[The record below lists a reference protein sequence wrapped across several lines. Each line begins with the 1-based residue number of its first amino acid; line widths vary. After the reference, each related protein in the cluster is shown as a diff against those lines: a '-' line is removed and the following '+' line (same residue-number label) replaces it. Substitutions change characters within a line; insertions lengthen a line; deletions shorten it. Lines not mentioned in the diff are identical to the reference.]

1 MQATKLFRDFFQSER
16 AGGLILIACALLSML
31 MANSGVGESYLH
43 FWHIDIAGHSL
54 THWINDLLMAVFF
67 LLVGLEIEREI
78 YVGEL
83 KEPGKAIFPIF
94 GAFGGMVVPALIYVG
109 FNASTGSIAGFG
121 IPMATDIAFAL
132 GILSL
137 AGRGVPLALKVFL
150 TALAIMDD
158 LGAIII
164 IAIFYSQ
171 ELNTTYLF
179 AAFGIFAFLI
189 LLNRLGFRRVFI
201 YVIPGLV
208 MWYCMLQSGVHATIT
223 GVLLAFAIPFRDG
236 GTSSP
241 SYKVQHALHMPV
253 AFGILPLFALANTAI
268 VLDAGILRDFIQPHT
283 LGIFLG
289 LVAGKPLGILLF
301 TWLAVKMKWATLPE
315 EVHWKQLTGAGML
328 AGIGFTMSIFI
339 SLLAFQDAHMIALSK
354 MAILAA
360 STVAA
365 VLGLLWLRSSVT
377 R

>member
-1 MQATKLFRDFFQSER
+1 MQATKLFRDFFQSGR
-16 AGGLILIACALLSML
+16 GGGLILIACALLSML

-54 THWINDLLMAVFF
+54 THWINDLLMAIFF

-83 KEPGKAIFPIF
+83 KEPGKAVFPIF
-94 GAFGGMVVPALIYVG
+94 GALGGMIVPALIYVG
-109 FNASTGSIAGFG
+109 FNASTGNIAGFG

-179 AAFGIFAFLI
+179 AALGIFAFLI

-201 YVIPGLV
+201 YIIPGLV

-223 GVLLAFAIPFRDG
+223 GAVLAFAIPFRDG
-236 GTSSP
+236 GISSTI
-241 SYKVQHALHMPV
+241 YKVPHALHMPV

-268 VLDAGILRDFIQPHT
+268 VLDAGILQDFIQPHT

-315 EVHWKQLTGAGML
+315 EVHWKQLTGAGMS
-328 AGIGFTMSIFI
+328 AAIGFTMSIFI

-354 MAILAA
+354 VAILAA

>member
-43 FWHIDIAGHSL
+43 FWHFDIAGHSL

-94 GAFGGMVVPALIYVG
+94 GALGGMVVPALIYVG

-179 AAFGIFAFLI
+179 AALGIFAFLI
-189 LLNRLGFRRVFI
+189 LLNRLGFKRVFI
-201 YVIPGLV
+201 YIIPGLV

-268 VLDAGILRDFIQPHT
+268 VLDAGILQDFIQPHT

-289 LVAGKPLGILLF
+289 LVAGKPIGILLF

-339 SLLAFQDAHMIALSK
+339 SLLAFQDANLIALSK

-365 VLGLLWLRSSVT
+365 VVGLIWIRSSVT